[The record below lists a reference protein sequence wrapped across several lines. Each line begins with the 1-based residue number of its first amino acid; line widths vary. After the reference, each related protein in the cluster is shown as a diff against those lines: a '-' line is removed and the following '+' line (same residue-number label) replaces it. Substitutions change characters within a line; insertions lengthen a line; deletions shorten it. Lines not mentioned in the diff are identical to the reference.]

1 MGIFCRC
8 HLRLIS
14 ALSVIWAVLSS
25 CSSTGDLSKGELG
38 LLPSSPE
45 KGDLFSYYE
54 PKGMAKWKGNWT
66 RVLDMTGV
74 SWNDSRTATLI
85 DDQFVVMAAHYTRP
99 MDVPVMFHD
108 RNGKPV
114 ERYITSV
121 RSLAPM
127 ADVAVGKLNLP
138 VPREIKRYQFAP
150 LSEVKPG
157 RPVLITDQTKTV
169 SVHQV
174 QAMNG
179 VMVSFAFIPQID
191 AVYRRNLIT
200 GDSGNP
206 TFVISGNDVK
216 LLETHFYG
224 GPGSGPCFANGQIQ
238 QAVRAAI
245 SEMR

>member
-1 MGIFCRC
+1 MTTLTFAYA
-8 HLRLIS
+8 RLTYS
-14 ALSVIWAVLSS
+14 LLALLAMLSS
-25 CSSTGDLSKGELG
+25 CSSSGDLSQGELG

-45 KGDLFSYYE
+45 KGVLFTYYE
-54 PKGMAKWKGNWT
+54 PKGMAKWKSNWT
-66 RVLDMTGV
+66 LALDMTGV

-99 MDVPVMFHD
+99 MNVPVMFHD
-108 RNGKPV
+108 RDGKPV
-114 ERYITSV
+114 ERYITAV

-138 VPREIKRYQFAP
+138 VPGEIKRYQFAAI
-150 LSEVKPG
+150 SEVKPG

-174 QAMNG
+174 QSIQG
-179 VMVSFAFIPQID
+179 VLVSFAFLPQID

-206 TFVISGNDVK
+206 TFLISGNDLK

-224 GPGSGPCFANGQIQ
+224 GPGSGPCYANHQIQ
-238 QAVRAAI
+238 QAIRAAI

>member
-1 MGIFCRC
+1 MKLFHSI
-8 HLRLIS
+8 HLQVAPFLC
-14 ALSVIWAVLSS
+14 AFLVVLSS
-25 CSSTGDLSKGELG
+25 CSTPGDLGKGEMG

-45 KGDLFSYYE
+45 KGELFSYYE
-54 PKGMAKWKGNWT
+54 PKGVSKWKANWT
-66 RVLDMTGV
+66 LALDMTGV

-99 MDVPVMFHD
+99 MEVPVMFHD
-108 RNGKPV
+108 RSGKPV
-114 ERYITSV
+114 ERYITAV

-138 VPREIKRYQFAP
+138 VPGEIKKYQFAP

-174 QAMNG
+174 QSIQGM
-179 VMVSFAFIPQID
+179 MVSFAFIPQID

-206 TFVISGNDVK
+206 TFIISGNDVK

-224 GPGSGPCFANGQIQ
+224 GPGSGPCFANGQLQ

-245 SEMR
+245 AEMR